1 MKFQQNCLK
10 QGVRQFTLRCIN
22 SVWNKVEFPEEW
34 KESIIVTIYKKSDK
48 TDCGNYRG
56 ILLL

>member
-1 MKFQQNCLK
+1 M
-10 QGVRQFTLRCIN
+10 
-22 SVWNKVEFPEEW
+22 EFPEEW